1 MTERTGRKGQ
11 RSVTLIYEYLGSAH
25 AMVLMVVDGRIE
37 YRCPMCGAELQPQRS
52 VTDADVAGDK
62 CPGPRVF
69 RVGKD
74 NGCEAT
80 SEP

>member
-1 MTERTGRKGQ
+1 M
-11 RSVTLIYEYLGSAH
+11 TLIYEYLGSAH
-25 AMVLMVVDGRIE
+25 AMVPMVVDGRID
-37 YRCPMCGAELQPQRS
+37 YRCPMCGADM
-52 VTDADVAGDK
+52 TNADVAGDK